1 MCPLLRLNDR
11 TWVPFGKSTLNG
23 GVFGK
28 IMYRFYYRCWIFQPA
43 MFDYQMVCTQIR
55 DTMTLRC
62 FPPTIYYGTF
72 KNKLWG
78 YPQYF
83 VETHGMGKNQR
94 CDPINVSKWSG
105 YESSTMP
112 TWMCAFDLRFTA
124 ILLSSSH
131 LATGCHS
138 HVWLSRLTTAGFWG
152 PQHHLS
158 FYHVLL
164 VGDYSSISTTVHY
177 DSWDAH
183 PT

>member
-1 MCPLLRLNDR
+1 MEVFL
-11 TWVPFGKSTLNG
+11 GKSCIDSIIDAEFSSLPCLITRWYVHKLGIPWPLDVFRLLYTMEHLKINFGGLPNTLW
-23 GVFGK
+23 
-28 IMYRFYYRCWIFQPA
+28 R
-43 MFDYQMVCTQIR
+43 
-55 DTMTLRC
+55 
-62 FPPTIYYGTF
+62 PTVWAKT
-72 KNKLWG
+72 
-78 YPQYF
+78 
-83 VETHGMGKNQR
+83 QR